1 MSFGILALVGTAA
14 LLGPLL
20 ALPHRWRLPVVVGE
34 LAAGIVLGP
43 MLTDLLTPSDP
54 TVTFLADIGFALV
67 MFVAGSHV
75 PVGDAR
81 LRGALPVGLLRAA
94 LVGAASVPVAVVMA
108 RVSGT
113 GHAAL
118 YTVLLASSSAAL
130 VLPIGESLHLRG
142 PSFLALLPQVAVAD
156 AVGIAALPLVID
168 PAQAATSA
176 VGAIV
181 VVAGAGLLF
190 VVLRAV
196 ERRGWRKAM
205 HDVSQRRGFA
215 LELRVNLALLFTLAA
230 VAQASRVSVML
241 AGFSFG
247 LVVAAVG
254 EPRRLVHQLFAVTEG
269 FFGPVF
275 FVWLGASLDLRALA
289 ERPALVGLGLALGL
303 GAVLTHLVP
312 RLTGQPVAVGALAA
326 AQLGVPVAAAA
337 LGTSTGLLD
346 AGEPAALMLGALLT
360 IAVASVAAERVRR
373 AEHAAA

>member
-1 MSFGILALVGTAA
+1 VSFGILALVGTAA

-54 TVTFLADIGFALV
+54 TVTFLADVGFALV

-108 RVSGT
+108 RVAGT

>member
-1 MSFGILALVGTAA
+1 VSFGILALVGTAA

-54 TVTFLADIGFALV
+54 TVTFLADVGFALV

>member
-54 TVTFLADIGFALV
+54 TVTFLADVGFALV